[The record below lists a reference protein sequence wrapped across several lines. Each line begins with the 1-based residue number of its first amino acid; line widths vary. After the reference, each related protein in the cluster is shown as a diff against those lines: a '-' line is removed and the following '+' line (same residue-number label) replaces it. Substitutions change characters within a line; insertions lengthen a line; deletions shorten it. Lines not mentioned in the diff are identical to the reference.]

1 MRQMTDEEWI
11 AFLRQGTRTA
21 KLSINLP
28 SGRPTVTP
36 VWFLYGDDNIVR
48 IETGAASAKA
58 RALAVDPR
66 ACLVVDLEEAPYA
79 FVKIDA
85 TAAIV
90 DDPELT
96 LRVATE
102 IGRRYM
108 GETLADEYGKRNG
121 GPGQVTIEFT
131 PIRVTAV
138 HDISD

>member
-1 MRQMTDEEWI
+1 MP
-11 AFLRQGTRTA
+11 GT
-21 KLSINLP
+21 
-28 SGRPTVTP
+28 G
-36 VWFLYGDDNIVR
+36 
-48 IETGAASAKA
+48 ASAKA

-108 GETLADEYGKRNG
+108 GEARADEYGKRNG

-131 PIRVTAV
+131 PTRVTAV